1 MFCWLPKIEKN
12 ERKKRLKTIF
22 EMMTNETTVVTM
34 PHYNY
39 YYYYNK
45 FLADEF
51 FFVILFYQLF
61 HLLFLV
67 YLSFLLLL
75 IIMVFLS
82 LEHNYMSLYFNGQFI
97 RKSFF
102 VFCFQFWPV
111 ALTLARSKWKCAQLY
126 HSYCLVV
133 FFSLF
138 RLYSSTTIFEYEF
151 EIVKNSIKF
160 IYFIQE
166 TLFWCLSTTLLL
178 STRVF
183 ARKYLASIIMA
194 LTKK

>member
-133 FFSLF
+133 FFLYFVFIVQRPSLNMNLKLLKILSSSYTSYK
-138 RLYSSTTIFEYEF
+138 RLYFDVF
-151 EIVKNSIKF
+151 
-160 IYFIQE
+160 
-166 TLFWCLSTTLLL
+166 LLL
-178 STRVF
+178 YYSQRECLRENT
-183 ARKYLASIIMA
+183 
-194 LTKK
+194 